1 MNPDFKITWKSPS
14 NIALVKYWG
23 KHGIQLPNNAS
34 LSMTLKN
41 ANTVTGIKAYH
52 LNSGIQIKYYF
63 DKKHQVVFE
72 KKIRKYFHN
81 LINEMPFLDEFAFEI
96 NSSNSF
102 PHSTGIASSASS
114 MSALALCLVSLENQ
128 VLKKEYTDD
137 AFFKRASYIA
147 RLGSGSASRSVYGGW
162 CTWGGIDGM
171 PDSSNLIASPL
182 ASPVDSIFET
192 MHDAVLVVDSSPKSV
207 SSSMGHSLMNV
218 HPFAESRYKQAKD
231 NLQALLVAMQVGDF
245 DTFASIVEN
254 EALTLHALLMTSSPD
269 GLLLKPGTLQIIEA
283 VRQYRNDTGTK
294 ICFTIDAGP
303 NVHLLYTNSEKQNV
317 HQFIKSELLT
327 FCEESFW
334 IDDIS
339 GDGPEIIADAM

>member
-34 LSMTLKN
+34 LSMALKN
-41 ANTVTGIKAYH
+41 ANTVTRIKAYH

-63 DKKHQVVFE
+63 DKKQQVVFE
-72 KKIRKYFHN
+72 KKIRQYFQN

-102 PHSTGIASSASS
+102 PHSAGIASSASS

-137 AFFKRASYIA
+137 AFFRRASYIA

-162 CTWGGIDGM
+162 CSWGEMEGM
-171 PDSSNLIASPL
+171 AHSSNLFASPL
-182 ASPVDSIFET
+182 RMPLDAMFET
-192 MHDAVLVVDSSPKSV
+192 MHDAVLVVSSSPKSV

-218 HPFAESRYKQAKD
+218 HPFAESRYIQAED

-245 DTFASIVEN
+245 DSFASIVEN
-254 EALTLHALLMTSSPD
+254 EALTLHSLLMTSSSD
-269 GLLLKPGTLQIIEA
+269 GLLLKPGTIQVIEA
-283 VRQYRNDTGTK
+283 IRNYRKDTGSK

-303 NVHLLYTNSEKQNV
+303 NVHLLYTENEKQPV
-317 HQFIKSELLT
+317 HQFIKSELLP
-327 FCEESFW
+327 FCEGSYW
-334 IDDIS
+334 IDDKT
-339 GDGPEIIADAM
+339 GLGPEQIES